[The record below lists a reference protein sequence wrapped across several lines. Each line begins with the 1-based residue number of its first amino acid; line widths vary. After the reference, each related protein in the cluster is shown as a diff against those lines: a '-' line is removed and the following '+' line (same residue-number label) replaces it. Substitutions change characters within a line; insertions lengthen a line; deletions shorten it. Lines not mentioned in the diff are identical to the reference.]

1 MKYNSGSPENRDL
14 QNQFAAYVKT
24 AVMRKRSS
32 YLKKMWQLEKRE
44 IICED
49 KLLEVQ
55 EEEDFFS
62 CFPLMDQ
69 IENEKLAKVF
79 KSLSQKNRRIL
90 WLRAIEGLSYQEIA
104 DRLHMNFWSVKAAYL
119 RMVHMFR
126 KTL

>member
-24 AVMRKRSS
+24 AVIRKRSS
-32 YLKKMWQLEKRE
+32 YLKKMRQLENRE

-69 IENEKLAKVF
+69 IGNEKLAKVF

-90 WLRAIEGLSYQEIA
+90 WLRAIEGLSYQKIA
-104 DRLHMNFWSVKAAYL
+104 DQLHMNFWSVKATYL

>member
-1 MKYNSGSPENRDL
+1 MKYNSGSPENRTL

-24 AVMRKRSS
+24 AVIRKRSS
-32 YLKKMWQLEKRE
+32 YLKKMRQLENRE

-62 CFPLMDQ
+62 RFPLMDQ
-69 IENEKLAKVF
+69 IEDEKLVSVF
-79 KSLSQKNRRIL
+79 KSLSQENRRIL

-104 DRLHMNFWSVKAAYL
+104 DQLHMNFWSVKATYL

-126 KTL
+126 NTL

>member
-24 AVMRKRSS
+24 AVIRKRSS
-32 YLKKMWQLEKRE
+32 YLRKMWQLENQE

-49 KLLEVQ
+49 KLLEAQ

-62 CFPLMDQ
+62 RFSLMDQ
-69 IENEKLAKVF
+69 IEDEKLVSVF
-79 KSLSQKNRRIL
+79 KSLSQENRRIL

-104 DRLHMNFWSVKAAYL
+104 DQLHMNFWSVKAAYL

-126 KTL
+126 NTL